1 MHSNKSKC
9 INTPLSG
16 DNAATGLFEGKYEM
30 PANNQ
35 ESSNLNQTISCTIH
49 KKIIMKYQLLLRTS

>member
-16 DNAATGLFEGKYEM
+16 DNAAKGLFEGKYEKLDIIH
-30 PANNQ
+30 NLV
-35 ESSNLNQTISCTIH
+35 NLNQSIICQII
-49 KKIIMKYQLLLRTS
+49 KKTMK